1 MGECECEVF
10 ARWLVGDSEVAE
22 KVRRAAIEL
31 KWPELGPL
39 LTYNAT
45 EGDDEGFNYD
55 RYLYA
60 AKGAYKLTKFT
71 LQGTWA
77 TTKMVGR
84 VALPETRVALKTT
97 GLVAGA
103 ADMGLEAF
111 ERKVAAVD
119 PANVR
124 ALVEWLNEE
133 LAIVGAMATVVLN
146 NANLDKM
153 LGEIGIGED
162 TGDVDLGDFA
172 AWLNGDSGYATQI
185 LDAVD
190 AKKVDAEATDGK

>member
-39 LTYNAT
+39 LTYNAV
-45 EGDDEGFNYD
+45 ESDDEGFNYD
-55 RYLYA
+55 RYLFA

-77 TTKMVGR
+77 TTKIVGR
-84 VALPETRVALKTT
+84 VALPVTRVALKTT

-119 PANVR
+119 PSKVR
-124 ALVEWLNEE
+124 ALMEWLNEE
-133 LAIVGAMATVVLN
+133 IAIVGAMATVVLN
-146 NANLDKM
+146 NTNLHDM

-162 TGDVDLGDFA
+162 VAEANLVDFA
-172 AWLNGDSGYATQI
+172 AWLNS
-185 LDAVD
+185 
-190 AKKVDAEATDGK
+190 